1 MATDAKRFVLG
12 YLPSTLGYIDADAV
26 PSGKLRFIKAV
37 TFCNI
42 DTTAKKV
49 SLVIYSDSTDYY
61 LVKDYL
67 VPPLGSENT
76 ITVPFMDQV
85 LIAGDRIKG
94 YCETASKVYAM
105 ISGKEVAIE

>member
-1 MATDAKRFVLG
+1 VATDAKRFAIG
-12 YLPSTLGYIDADAV
+12 FLPSTLGYIDADAV

-42 DTTAKKV
+42 DTAAKKV
-49 SLVIYSDSTDYY
+49 SLVVYSGSTDYY

-67 VPPLGSENT
+67 IPAIGGENT
-76 ITVPFMDQV
+76 ITIPFMDQV

-105 ISGKEVAIE
+105 ISGKEVTI